1 MLHPEYRRIVQLLAD
16 QGISYV
22 LLRYPHLVP
31 RDIPDIDL
39 LIETTEQYR
48 SVQELLAKEGY
59 LPLTNEKLRTFF
71 SKKVGDTLILID
83 VYQEVSWWG
92 WVVMDKKQ
100 VFQRKREVQ
109 PLIVVPA
116 VEDELLIYV
125 GQGIFKNRRL
135 DEHKAQVVR
144 TLLQDQLDDNYLNRQ
159 LTSYGWKWAFDRAI
173 HIVQKSTGLVS
184 FSNIFVG
191 QAFFRALMQAPLSR
205 SPIFL
210 RSLRYA
216 FRRSKR
222 KATVICLLGPDG
234 SGKSTLSQWLAAR
247 YPLFLQKF
255 NVTSRQHYFGWD
267 PFLPTTKIVS
277 QLFKKKNYSIVSE
290 SNKKTS
296 SFSLTQEL
304 LFSYYYIE
312 YLSKYYIQIFPY
324 RWKKEV
330 IIVDRYFYDLAVHYR
345 YAEQSLLLPLLLQL
359 YPQPDFTFLLD
370 APVETLQKRKPE
382 MDKDTL
388 TEHRKRYITLQSRI
402 PVTVLLTKISKEES
416 GEIIINAS
424 WKNVLQRIK

>member
-1 MLHPEYRRIVQLLAD
+1 MLHPEYRRIVQLFAD

-22 LLRYPHLVP
+22 LLRYPHLIP

-48 SVQELLAKEGY
+48 SVQELLVKEGY
-59 LPLTNEKLRTFF
+59 VPLTNEKLRTFF
-71 SKKVGDTLILID
+71 SKKVGGTLILID

-92 WVVMDKKQ
+92 WVVLNKQ
-100 VFQRKREVQ
+100 PLFARKREVE
-109 PLIVVPA
+109 PLITVPSP
-116 VEDELLIYV
+116 EDELLIYV
-125 GQGIFKNRRL
+125 GQGLFKNRQL
-135 DEHKAQVVR
+135 DAHKAEVVR
-144 TLLQDQLDDNYLNRQ
+144 KLARGDLDFSYMNNQLSKN
-159 LTSYGWKWAFDRAI
+159 GWKRAFINALNQ
-173 HIVQKSTGLVS
+173 VKNSTGKVS
-184 FSNIFVG
+184 FSKLFIIRSFLSALLSQPGKRIPIVG
-191 QAFFRALMQAPLSR
+191 RTVRF
-205 SPIFL
+205 
-210 RSLRYA
+210 A
-216 FRRSKR
+216 FRQFHR

-234 SGKSTLSQWLAAR
+234 SGKSTLSRWLAVR

-267 PFLPTTKIVS
+267 PFLPTTKILS

-304 LFSYYYIE
+304 LFGYYYIE
-312 YLSKYYIQIFPY
+312 YLSKYYLQIFPY

-345 YAEQSLLLPLLLQL
+345 YAEQSILLPLLLQL
-359 YPQPDFTFLLD
+359 YPKPDFTFLLD
-370 APVETLQKRKPE
+370 APVETLQQRKPE

-416 GEIIINAS
+416 GQAIINAS
-424 WKNVLQRIK
+424 WKRILQRIK

>member
-22 LLRYPHLVP
+22 LLRYPHLIP

-48 SVQELLAKEGY
+48 SAQELLTREGY
-59 LPLTNEKLRTFF
+59 VPLTNEKLRTFF
-71 SKKVGDTLILID
+71 SKKVGGTLILID

-109 PLIVVPA
+109 PLIVIPS

-135 DEHKAQVVR
+135 DEHKARVVR
-144 TLLQDQLDDNYLNRQ
+144 TLLQGPLNRDYLNLQ
-159 LTSYGWKWAFDRAI
+159 LNRYGWKGAFDRAVDT
-173 HIVQKSTGLVS
+173 VQKSTGSIS

-191 QAFFRALMQAPLSR
+191 RAFLRALMHAPLPRSR
-205 SPIFL
+205 IFF
-210 RSLRYA
+210 RTLRYA
-216 FRRSKR
+216 FRMSKR

-234 SGKSTLSQWLAAR
+234 SGKSTLSKWLAVR

-267 PFLPTTKIVS
+267 PFLPLTKVIS
-277 QLFKKKNYSIVSE
+277 KLFKKKSYSIVAE
-290 SNKKTS
+290 ANKQPR
-296 SFSLTQEL
+296 SFSLSQEL
-304 LFSYYYIE
+304 FFGYYYIE
-312 YLSKYYIQIFPY
+312 YLAKYFYFIFPR

-345 YAEQSLLLPLLLQL
+345 YAEQSILLPLLLQL
-359 YPQPDFTFLLD
+359 YPKPDFTFLLD
-370 APVETLQKRKPE
+370 APVETLQQRKPE
-382 MDKDTL
+382 MEKDTL

-416 GEIIINAS
+416 GKAIINGS
-424 WKNVLQRIK
+424 WKSILQRVK